1 MKTDEKCPTCGSL
14 LVLGKDSTFVCS
26 KKTAILKKMCNR
38 AELGTGRI
46 DHPIGIRKLKKA
58 AWLRTGL
65 CIALFGLMLALLA
78 TENETLRWW
87 VLGFNRRAVGAQKQL
102 AFVAKNEMLQVSFL
116 LERIHGHEQPLIAR
130 LIRIRQSRF
139 GAVLGQAQI
148 KTHANAAIA
157 CLLIGGLA
165 QNSQFPDRDK
175 SEFHLGFNGI
185 DNAVKSELGK
195 QVFGPAGQMKTVPL
209 QSLTVTG
216 RRLRAN
222 GVNDRLPCFPSS
234 TRFGDDE
241 GDDLLEQFRFA
252 DQPPQMPDRA
262 ALFLELADK

>member
-87 VLGFNRRAVGAQKQL
+87 VLGFNRRAVH
-102 AFVAKNEMLQVSFL
+102 S
-116 LERIHGHEQPLIAR
+116 
-130 LIRIRQSRF
+130 
-139 GAVLGQAQI
+139 
-148 KTHANAAIA
+148 
-157 CLLIGGLA
+157 
-165 QNSQFPDRDK
+165 
-175 SEFHLGFNGI
+175 
-185 DNAVKSELGK
+185 
-195 QVFGPAGQMKTVPL
+195 
-209 QSLTVTG
+209 
-216 RRLRAN
+216 
-222 GVNDRLPCFPSS
+222 
-234 TRFGDDE
+234 
-241 GDDLLEQFRFA
+241 
-252 DQPPQMPDRA
+252 
-262 ALFLELADK
+262 LADIRGDVAFLASGDFQGANSICSS